1 MVALAGS
8 AGPRV
13 ALVTGAGG
21 GLGRAIAADL
31 GRAGVHVV
39 GADLDPSLVNSPVAV
54 GLDVTD
60 AAAVAAVI
68 DGIVAEHGQLDIVV
82 NLAGV
87 LRNQVITKVVDEDFE
102 LVLATHVKGTLHTV
116 RAALPH
122 MRVAGWGRVVNMSSV
137 AARGA
142 VAGGAYA
149 AAKGAVE
156 GLTRTVAIENA
167 KYGITANCV
176 APGLIG
182 AGMFTTVDGDYQQ
195 ELVAKIPMGRLGEA
209 SEVASCVAF
218 LASDAASYL
227 TGQTLTICGGLTLG
241 I

>member
-1 MVALAGS
+1 MAASPGT

-21 GLGRAIAADL
+21 GLGRAIAEGL
-31 GRAGVHVV
+31 GDAGAHVV
-39 GADLDPSLVNSPVAV
+39 GADLDVAGV
-54 GLDVTD
+54 SAASAIALDVTD
-60 AAAVAAVI
+60 PAAVDAAVAA
-68 DGIVAEHGQLDIVV
+68 IVEDHGRLDIVV

-87 LRNQVITKVVDEDFE
+87 LRNQVIPKIVDEDFD
-102 LVLATHVKGTLHTV
+102 LVLATHLKGTLHTV

-122 MRVAGWGRVVNMSSV
+122 MREARWGRIVNMSSI
-137 AARGA
+137 AARGSI
-142 VAGGAYA
+142 AGGAYA
-149 AAKGAVE
+149 AAKGAIE
-156 GLTRTVAIENA
+156 GFTRTAAIENA

-182 AGMFTTVDGDYQQ
+182 AGMFTTVDADYQ
-195 ELVAKIPMGRLGEA
+195 EKMTAKVPMGRLGDA
-209 SEVASCVAF
+209 SDVASCVTF
-218 LASDAASYL
+218 LSGDGASYV